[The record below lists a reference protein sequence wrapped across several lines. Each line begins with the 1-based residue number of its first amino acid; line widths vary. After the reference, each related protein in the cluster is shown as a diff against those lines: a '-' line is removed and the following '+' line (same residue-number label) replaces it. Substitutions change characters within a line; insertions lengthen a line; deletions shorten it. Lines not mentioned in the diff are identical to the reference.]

1 MLDFSEGWLNSE
13 LYGSSKFNRSSPQ
26 CNLVF
31 AQLTELDLAFEF
43 NAVSELK
50 LRSLNRSG
58 SNEWL
63 PFQISGPNW
72 D

>member
-43 NAVSELK
+43 NAVSELYTD
-50 LRSLNRSG
+50 LAQMNGFL
-58 SNEWL
+58 
-63 PFQISGPNW
+63 SGPNW
-72 D
+72 G